1 MPEPAHAAALLLV
14 AVLSGFAGMAWL
26 ALAMP
31 AHAEQVWGQTLALR
45 HARIMRMAGALGIA
59 SSLAF
64 CLGADHASMAVLVWL
79 MTLSGSALLV
89 AMLLS
94 GQPRLLRLLAPWVR
108 TRWRPAR

>member
-31 AHAEQVWGQTLALR
+31 AHAEQVWGHALEFR
-45 HARIMRMAGALGIA
+45 HARIMRVAGALGIA

-64 CLGADHASMAVLVWL
+64 CLRADHASMAVLVWL

-94 GQPRLLRLLAPWVR
+94 GHPRLLRLLAPWVR